1 MYTLKNSRG
10 LSVTM
15 LEYGGIIQS
24 ILVPDRKGVLGDVVL
39 GYDRE
44 EDYYND
50 MASLGATVGR
60 YANRI
65 GGASF
70 KLNGTEYRLP
80 NNEGQNCL
88 HGGKGFQKR
97 RWKGQ
102 ATDSEVL
109 LTIESPD
116 GEEGFPGNL
125 KVELRVRL
133 SDENELIL
141 DYTAVS
147 DKDTVIN
154 LTNHSYFN
162 LACEG
167 NILEQELMLNSDYYL
182 EVDKALIPTG
192 ELIPVE
198 GTDYDFR
205 QLRPIKNGYYD
216 NCYVLHSGEGVKA
229 QAYDPKSGR
238 GLKMYTDMP
247 GVQLYCA
254 AWLGGVKGKGGR
266 VYKPYEGFCLE
277 TQFYPDSPNKPQF
290 PSAVLKAGEVFK
302 SRTVYQFYVK

>member
-39 GYDRE
+39 GYYRE

-116 GEEGFPGNL
+116 GEEGFP
-125 KVELRVRL
+125 
-133 SDENELIL
+133 
-141 DYTAVS
+141 
-147 DKDTVIN
+147 VI
-154 LTNHSYFN
+154 
-162 LACEG
+162 
-167 NILEQELMLNSDYYL
+167 
-182 EVDKALIPTG
+182 
-192 ELIPVE
+192 
-198 GTDYDFR
+198 
-205 QLRPIKNGYYD
+205 
-216 NCYVLHSGEGVKA
+216 
-229 QAYDPKSGR
+229 
-238 GLKMYTDMP
+238 
-247 GVQLYCA
+247 
-254 AWLGGVKGKGGR
+254 
-266 VYKPYEGFCLE
+266 
-277 TQFYPDSPNKPQF
+277 
-290 PSAVLKAGEVFK
+290 
-302 SRTVYQFYVK
+302 